1 MFQTGLD
8 TTVRGYTT
16 KDGAIMN
23 YTPGAKMYA
32 DMMVGVGG
40 GSDKYPVMWVKITV
54 WEEVAEKAVEVVNRK
69 GIPIEARGM
78 LQASLYEGKRGVA
91 MEMVL
96 RNVRG
101 IKVFDRD
108 GRLTEVIG
116 EVPEENKG
124 FEN

>member
-1 MFQTGLD
+1 MFQTGLA
-8 TTVRGYTT
+8 TTMRGYTT
-16 KDGAIMN
+16 KEGAIM
-23 YTPGAKMYA
+23 KYA
-32 DMMVGVGG
+32 PDGKTIAEITVGVGG
-40 GSDKYPVMWVKITV
+40 GSDKYPAMWVKITL
-54 WEEVAEKAVEVVNRK
+54 WEEVAERAVEVINRK

-91 MEMVL
+91 MAMEL

-116 EVPEENKG
+116 EVPEGNKG